1 VIVAISG
8 VLGGTPLSE
17 IMAMDVA
24 TGIDV
29 LAAAAELHRLGV
41 PNAIRRVGVPL
52 AAEGLAAGGA
62 PPHVPPGGGEVGGV
76 ETLRALLGGAGRSGG
91 RV

>member
-1 VIVAISG
+1 MIVAISG

-17 IMAMDVA
+17 ILAMDVA

-29 LAAAAELHRLGV
+29 LAAAAELHR
-41 PNAIRRVGVPL
+41 L